1 MNSPI
6 EINVRP
12 EIIEDLIIKSLEK
25 CIPETNK
32 QESQGEYLRCV
43 NSKSVMSILG
53 IGKKAFDNLVSSKI
67 LEPMYIG
74 DGFKFPLWQ
83 LEEFQ
88 RCYRGQDLSTFEKCI
103 KAKEKADLAESVQD

>member
-6 EINVRP
+6 EIYIKPDV
-12 EIIEDLIIKSLEK
+12 IEELITKSLEK
-25 CIPETNK
+25 CIPNTNQ

-67 LEPMYIG
+67 LEPIHLG

-88 RCYRGQDLSTFEKCI
+88 RYYKGKDLSTFEKCI
-103 KAKEKADLAESVQD
+103 NAKEKVDSAKSTQD

>member
-53 IGKKAFDNLVSSKI
+53 IGKKALDNLVSSKI
-67 LEPMYIG
+67 LEPIHLG

-88 RCYRGQDLSTFEKCI
+88 RFYKGQDLSTFEKCI
-103 KAKEKADLAESVQD
+103 KAKEKAAAATATKD